1 MIFHQPRFSRNK
13 EIFLPQ
19 LPFGARSREVA
30 TIWSDIKSYPLCPN
44 IFPNWI
50 QKQRLETPTKIE
62 KTHGWGFW
70 SAVKAQQR
78 KYQEIRFIHGSTN
91 SWPRKMIIFV
101 LHQFPSYLGILG
113 GCFLSQ
119 KKHQILPDSLV
130 FNHVSSS
137 GTTRY
142 LHCFRTQYSGVTLH
156 LHSVTHWSGTIIGAV
171 VLAPAAQEK
180 RCGWPMFTCCYCRS
194 CGVKPST

>member
-91 SWPRKMIIFV
+91 SWPRKKIIFV

-113 GCFLSQ
+113 GCFSF
-119 KKHQILPDSLV
+119 KKTANLTWFSCVQSCFFVRYHQVPALFQNTILRCDIGLA
-130 FNHVSSS
+130 F
-137 GTTRY
+137 
-142 LHCFRTQYSGVTLH
+142 CDTL
-156 LHSVTHWSGTIIGAV
+156 
-171 VLAPAAQEK
+171 E
-180 RCGWPMFTCCYCRS
+180 
-194 CGVKPST
+194 